1 MQHRRGFK
9 TKAAARRWER
19 GFLLKAEGSPSMTF
33 ASFVEVYE
41 ADMKPRL
48 KVNTWLT
55 KRHIIDAKI

>member
-1 MQHRRGFK
+1 M
-9 TKAAARRWER
+9 A
-19 GFLLKAEGSPSMTF
+19 F

-48 KVNTWLT
+48 KLNTWLT